1 MIAVILAGGRG
12 TRLSEETRLIP
23 KPMVPIGGRP
33 ILWHIMK
40 RYAMYGVTDFIIAL
54 GYKGEVIKDY
64 FFHYRHF
71 GSDMDINLQTG
82 QVLIS
87 DESVENW
94 TVRLVD
100 TGEDTMTGG
109 RLGRLRGMLTDTF
122 FLTYGDGL
130 ADIDI
135 RALAE
140 FHSSTGAAATVTAVS
155 PPPRFGA
162 LTLDG
167 DRVSSFNEKV
177 HATESRINGG
187 FFVLEPEVLELVSG
201 DDCVL
206 EADPLSQLAKA
217 GQLAA
222 FRHDGFWQPMD
233 TLRERDELE
242 QYWNIGNP
250 PWLAS

>member
-87 DESVENW
+87 DKSVEDW
-94 TVRLVD
+94 RVRLVD
-100 TGEDTMTGG
+100 TGQETMTGG
-109 RLGRLRGMLTDTF
+109 RLDRLRGMLTDTF

-135 RALAE
+135 KALAE

-162 LTLDG
+162 LSLEG

-187 FFVLEPEVLELVSG
+187 FFVMEPEVLELVAG
-201 DDCVL
+201 DDCTL
-206 EADPLSQLAKA
+206 EGGPLSTLAREGK
-217 GQLAA
+217 LAA
-222 FRHDGFWQPMD
+222 YRHDGFWQPMD

-242 QYWNIGNP
+242 ALWDSGRA
-250 PWLAS
+250 PWLRQ